1 MDCVVNCV
9 VKSLWLKSPRWS
21 FVHGLLCF
29 GGGPKPSLY
38 SYSEGLREKQAL
50 RGGCLEETE
59 ALVAVL
65 PPGGI
70 LNWNAQN
77 NQSHSHRTDVERGP
91 TDQGEIIFLSY
102 MNFTAVFQTHWP
114 FFSSISSICKWY
126 SVDLNE
132 TTICRLWRSFDITT
146 LLIYCQLLIGTAP
159 RFCSASP
166 LCLLFV
172 LLPRSKNIPLCKS
185 TAS

>member
-1 MDCVVNCV
+1 MACSV
-9 VKSLWLKSPRWS
+9 LEGAPSPHYRRA
-21 FVHGLLCF
+21 
-29 GGGPKPSLY
+29 
-38 SYSEGLREKQAL
+38 REKQAL
-50 RGGCLEETE
+50 RGGCLEETG

-172 LLPRSKNIPLCKS
+172 LLPRRKNIPLCKS

>member
-1 MDCVVNCV
+1 MACSV
-9 VKSLWLKSPRWS
+9 LEGAPSPHYRRA
-21 FVHGLLCF
+21 
-29 GGGPKPSLY
+29 
-38 SYSEGLREKQAL
+38 REKQAL

-159 RFCSASP
+159 P
-166 LCLLFV
+166 LLFGFSTLSV
-172 LLPRSKNIPLCKS
+172 IRLVTPKQKHPLVQEHSIINLSFFLLLGGFSQ
-185 TAS
+185 